1 MVEVGAERRRRF
13 RAIFGR
19 FNFVTESDPPSSN
32 QLGFLLLAMFWT
44 FQFCFRDV
52 NTNRIC
58 GKNDVGRGKK
68 VRSLR
73 LCFDAALCAV
83 LKRWFERVDALAP
96 DPTCKVVTIIVTLV
110 VAPSPVGVFAVPPN
124 ELIII
129 WQYLGRFLSATPH
142 KKS

>member
-1 MVEVGAERRRRF
+1 MLEVGAERRRRF
-13 RAIFGR
+13 RSIFGR

-68 VRSLR
+68 S
-73 LCFDAALCAV
+73 AQ
-83 LKRWFERVDALAP
+83 FEVM
-96 DPTCKVVTIIVTLV
+96 
-110 VAPSPVGVFAVPPN
+110 F
-124 ELIII
+124 
-129 WQYLGRFLSATPH
+129 
-142 KKS
+142 